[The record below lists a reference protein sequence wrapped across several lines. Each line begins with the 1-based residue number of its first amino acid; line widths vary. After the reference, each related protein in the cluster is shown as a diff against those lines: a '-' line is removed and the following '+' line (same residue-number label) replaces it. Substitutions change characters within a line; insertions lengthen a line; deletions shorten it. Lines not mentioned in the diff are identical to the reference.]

1 MTSLDAF
8 DTESLLPEPLPA
20 SPFPLLASWLADAR
34 ANAQTPNP
42 NAMTLATV
50 GPDGRPSAR
59 IVLCK
64 DLDPDTGAVTFYTN
78 LESRKGQ
85 EIAGNPSVALVFHW
99 DHTDQQARVEG
110 DVVAVAD
117 AEADAYFAS
126 RRWESRIGAW
136 ASRQSQPLGTRQELF
151 EAATER
157 ILDLDIDIA
166 AAVRGDPIDIP
177 RPPHW
182 SGFRVLARRVELWHG
197 STGRLHDRAVW
208 ERADPGRPSGGPW
221 TVTRLQP

>member
-1 MTSLDAF
+1 MTSQDPLSP
-8 DTESLLPEPLPA
+8 EPLLPDELPA
-20 SPFPLLASWLADAR
+20 SPFPTLAVWLAEAQESG
-34 ANAQTPNP
+34 QTPNP

-64 DLDPDTGAVTFYTN
+64 DLDVDGGSVTFYTN
-78 LESRKGQ
+78 LESRKGL
-85 EIAGNPSVALVFHW
+85 EIADRPSVALVFHW
-99 DHTDQQARVEG
+99 DHAERQVRIEG
-110 DVVAVAD
+110 EAEPVDP

-126 RRWESRIGAW
+126 RRWESRVGAW
-136 ASRQSQPLGTRQELF
+136 ASRQSQPLESREALF
-151 EAATER
+151 EAAAQK

-166 AAVRGDPIDIP
+166 AAVRGDPVDIP

-182 SGFRVLARRVELWHG
+182 SGFRVVARRVELWLG

-208 ERADPGRPSGGPW
+208 ERDAPGSGVGGW
-221 TVTRLQP
+221 RAERLQP

>member
-1 MTSLDAF
+1 MTSLDPF
-8 DTESLLPEPLPA
+8 DTESLLPDPLPE
-20 SPFPLLASWLADAR
+20 SPFPTLAAWLAEAR
-34 ANAQTPNP
+34 ERGQTPNP

-64 DLDPDTGAVTFYTN
+64 DLDPDSGTVTFYTN
-78 LESRKGQ
+78 LQSRKGR
-85 EIAGNPSVALVFHW
+85 ELAANPAVALVFHW
-99 DHTDQQARVEG
+99 DHADRQARVEG
-110 DVVAVAD
+110 DVEPVSD

-136 ASRQSQPLGTRQELF
+136 ASQQSQPLESRQMLF

-157 ILDLDIDIA
+157 ILDLNIDIA
-166 AAVRGDPIDIP
+166 AAVRGDPVNIP

-182 SGFRVLARRVELWHG
+182 SGFRVLASRVELWHG
-197 STGRLHDRAVW
+197 STGRLHDRARW
-208 ERADPGRPSGGPW
+208 ERPDPAARDAKW
-221 TVTRLQP
+221 VATRLQP

>member
-1 MTSLDAF
+1 MTSLDPF
-8 DTESLLPEPLPA
+8 DTETLLPDPLPE
-20 SPFPLLASWLADAR
+20 SPFPLLATWLAEAT
-34 ANAQTPNP
+34 ASGQTPNP

-64 DLDPDTGAVTFYTN
+64 DLDPETGTVTFYTN
-78 LESRKGQ
+78 LRSRKGR
-85 EIAGNPSVALVFHW
+85 EIAANPSVALVFHW
-99 DHTDQQARVEG
+99 DHAERQARVEG
-110 DVVAVAD
+110 DVELVSA

-136 ASRQSQPLGTRQELF
+136 ASQQSEPLESRQSLF

-157 ILDLDIDIA
+157 ILDLNIDIA
-166 AAVRGDPIDIP
+166 AAVRGDPVDIP

-182 SGFRVLARRVELWHG
+182 NGFRVFSRRVELWKG

-208 ERADPGRPSGGPW
+208 ERDDPHDAAARWSA
-221 TVTRLQP
+221 TRRQP